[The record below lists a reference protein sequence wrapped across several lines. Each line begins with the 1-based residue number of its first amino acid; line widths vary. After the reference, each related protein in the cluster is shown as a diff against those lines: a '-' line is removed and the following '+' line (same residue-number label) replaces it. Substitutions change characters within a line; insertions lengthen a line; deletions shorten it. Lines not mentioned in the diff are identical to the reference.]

1 MQALCARVPDIATTR
16 DDTAYENSCLGS
28 HMKMISRVEGLSPG
42 DGAVT
47 FLLSDTTLPIIQG
60 VPKKVW
66 FVFEAHVKVQND
78 FK

>member
-47 FLLSDTTLPIIQG
+47 FLLSDTTLPIYTGCPQESVIC
-60 VPKKVW
+60 V
-66 FVFEAHVKVQND
+66 
-78 FK
+78 